1 VDIDAK
7 DLNDSARAIKSCCQ
21 SLRNAGVPDAAIFHA
36 LLAGAIA
43 EAVKMSGVHEGFA
56 LIDQALIMTRDLI
69 NG

>member
-1 VDIDAK
+1 MDIDAK
-7 DLNDSARAIKSCCQ
+7 DLNDAARAIKSCCQ

-43 EAVKMSGVHEGFA
+43 EAVKLAGMHQGFA
-56 LIDQALIMTRDLI
+56 LIDQALILTRDMI